1 MKQYEALHLRA
12 SLYAKIRQ
20 FFYEKNVMEVE
31 TPVFSR
37 FGNTDPQIHSL
48 CAGFSLISDPTDLR
62 YAHTSPEFAMKR
74 LLANG
79 VDSIYQICKV
89 FRVGEC
95 GRLHNPEF
103 SMLEWYRVGFTYHRL
118 MDEVS
123 TLLAVVG
130 ISSEPRRVTYQQLF
144 MEHFQIDVRVA
155 SLKQLKAC
163 ARQCGIDVV
172 GMSDDRDEWF
182 DLLMSHA
189 IEPHLGHD
197 APLFV
202 YDYPASQAALAN
214 IRQHPYPVAER
225 FELYING
232 VELANGY
239 QELVDREAYQTRFE
253 SDNAK
258 RIAKGLIEMPFD
270 ENLLHDLRKGF
281 PQCSGVALGLDRLLM
296 VLCQSA
302 DIADVI
308 ISDDVCN

>member
-1 MKQYEALHLRA
+1 
-12 SLYAKIRQ
+12 
-20 FFYEKNVMEVE
+20 
-31 TPVFSR
+31 
-37 FGNTDPQIHSL
+37 
-48 CAGFSLISDPTDLR
+48 
-62 YAHTSPEFAMKR
+62 
-74 LLANG
+74 
-79 VDSIYQICKV
+79 
-89 FRVGEC
+89 
-95 GRLHNPEF
+95 
-103 SMLEWYRVGFTYHRL
+103 